1 VTVDPSSIS
10 RAIRAR
16 PIGVSTFALDVAPQR
31 ARAVDRVVSLGGD
44 QLPGRGRELER
55 YSAAGQAAA
64 HVVDLEA
71 RDLLD
76 LLLQCS
82 ACSQLGRGLM
92 VRPQRGQCSRVGARD
107 SEPS

>member
-1 VTVDPSSIS
+1 LAQSKWSAPSTASSVTVDPSSIS

-55 YSAAGQAAA
+55 YSAGGQAAA

-71 RDLLD
+71 RDLSISS
-76 LLLQCS
+76 CS
-82 ACSQLGRGLM
+82 A
-92 VRPQRGQCSRVGARD
+92 RPAASLAAA
-107 SEPS
+107 